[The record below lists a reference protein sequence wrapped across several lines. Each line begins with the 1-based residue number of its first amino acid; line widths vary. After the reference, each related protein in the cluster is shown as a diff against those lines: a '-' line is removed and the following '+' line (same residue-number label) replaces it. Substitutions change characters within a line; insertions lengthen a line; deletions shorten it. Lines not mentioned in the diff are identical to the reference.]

1 MKGLLM
7 VRMDALPEIEA
18 EWNRWY
24 DSQHAPSRLN
34 VPGFLSVRRFAE
46 IKTGLSHPGDMAKG
60 EPKYL
65 TLYDLASPEVMI
77 SEPYMQLKDQEAFLP
92 AESFEMLTP
101 KLPNFSLGI
110 YRQIY
115 PEQDEYQIPK
125 TEAVLV
131 VAHDVP
137 DNRDEEFNAWYN
149 CEHIHALKRVPG
161 IVAARRFVAASNP
174 IPSRARLK
182 PSGPKYV
189 TVYDIEG
196 KETLQSEAFQRERHS
211 PWTFWVR
218 TWYTHR
224 IFYVG
229 QLIYLNRKTEKKASR

>member
-18 EWNRWY
+18 EWNLWY
-24 DSQHAPSRLN
+24 DAQHAPSRLN
-34 VPGFLSVRRFAE
+34 VPGFLSVRRFVA
-46 IKTGLSHPGDMAKG
+46 IQG

-65 TLYDLASPEVMI
+65 NLYDLASPEVMI
-77 SEPYMQLKDQEAFLP
+77 SKPYMKLKDQETFLP
-92 AESFEMLTP
+92 AESFETLTP
-101 KLPNFSLGI
+101 KLPNFSRGI

-115 PEQDEYQIPK
+115 PEQDEYQIPN
-125 TEAVLV
+125 TEAIFV
-131 VAHDVP
+131 VGHDVP

-149 CEHIHALKRVPG
+149 FEHIHAIKRVPG
-161 IVAARRFVAASNP
+161 VVAARRFVAIANP
-174 IPSRARLK
+174 IPSREWLK

-196 KETLQSEAFQRERHS
+196 KETLQSEAFQRERNS
-211 PWTFWVR
+211 PWTSWVR

-229 QLIYLNRKTEKKASR
+229 RLIYLNRKKENKASR